1 VSGNKIPESEIKS
14 QLIIFD
20 NKLLMKANR
29 LLKITIIAG
38 ISFFLF
44 TIILSALFYFSGYLS
59 ATKKVSANVLIV
71 EGWLPPDG
79 IKDAYAEYQTNS
91 YDYIITTGIKSNFYY
106 GFMHSNG
113 FLIFYPREKLK
124 KSVNAG
130 RHLIE
135 VIASSELNG
144 DNAACFNLFINKNQ
158 IASFRTQTFR
168 KSYSAYWEGSL
179 SDIDSLMVEFT
190 NDLIGD
196 FGDRNL
202 LVRKIIIDKKI
213 SIPTLNYSEYDIGK
227 LDGKARIKNDYTSY
241 ALRAQEELKNLGIKP
256 GSVISIPGGR
266 TQINRTL
273 SSALAVRNWMD
284 TTHIDIKGINILSY
298 GMHARRS
305 WLIYSRLLGKNVE
318 TGVVSLP
325 DKTCSGPVKR
335 SFRAF
340 RETLGIIYYRF
351 ILLFF

>member
-1 VSGNKIPESEIKS
+1 
-14 QLIIFD
+14 LIIFD

-29 LLKITIIAG
+29 LLKITIITG

-44 TIILSALFYFSGYLS
+44 TIILSVFFYFSGYLS
-59 ATKKVSANVLIV
+59 ATKKVNANVLIV

-79 IKDAYAEYQTNS
+79 IKDAFAEFQS
-91 YDYIITTGIKSNFYY
+91 HGYDYIVTTGIKSNFYY

-124 KSVNAG
+124 QSVNEG
-130 RHLIE
+130 THLIE
-135 VIASSELNG
+135 VIASSELDG
-144 DNAACFNLFINKNQ
+144 DNAACFNLFVNKNL
-158 IASFRTQTFR
+158 IANFRTQVR
-168 KSYSAYWEGSL
+168 KKSYSAYWEGSL
-179 SDIDSLMVEFT
+179 SNIDSVMVEFT
-190 NDLIGD
+190 NDLTGD

-213 SIPTLNYSEYDIGK
+213 IIPTLNHSEYDIGK
-227 LDGKARIKNDYTSY
+227 LDGKERVKNDYTSY
-241 ALRAQEELKNLGIKP
+241 ALRAQEELKNLGLKS
-256 GSVISIPGGR
+256 GSVISISGDR
-266 TQINRTL
+266 TQVNRTL
-273 SSALAVRNWMD
+273 SSAIAVKNWLD
-284 TTHIDIKGINILSY
+284 TTHVEVKGINILSY

-305 WLIYSRLLGKNVE
+305 WLIYARVLGKDVE

-325 DKTCSGPVKR
+325 DKTYPGPIKR
-335 SFRAF
+335 SFRAL